1 MCDYSLEHLT
11 SRPAKVGDKLVT
23 TRFKHS
29 LTGGFCAI
37 GEPNAAV
44 CLKPGTE
51 LAFEREI
58 EIPSGFWQRPKKTR
72 AKVARFR
79 QVNEGCRS
87 MHHDALELP
96 GGKIVLLTS
105 LTAGQLATVI
115 QLPATEHQAQ
125 PAGART
131 LSPLGD
137 PVTTRCGRKSACGAR
152 HRLPCG
158 G

>member
-37 GEPNAAV
+37 GEPNVAV

-58 EIPSGFWQRPKKTR
+58 EIPSGFWQSPKKTG
-72 AKVARFR
+72 ANVARFR
-79 QVNEGCRS
+79 QVNEGCRA

-115 QLPATEHQAQ
+115 QLPATERQWQ
-125 PAGART
+125 PAEETREK
-131 LSPLGD
+131 PLA
-137 PVTTRCGRKSACGAR
+137 V
-152 HRLPCG
+152 
-158 G
+158 